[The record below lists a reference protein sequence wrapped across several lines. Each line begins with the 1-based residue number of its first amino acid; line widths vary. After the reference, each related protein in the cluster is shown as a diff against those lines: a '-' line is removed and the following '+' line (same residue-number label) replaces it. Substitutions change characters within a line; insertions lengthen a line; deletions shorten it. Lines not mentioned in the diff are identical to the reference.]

1 MAAADD
7 LKAAQDAL
15 AAFLAGKSGAATL
28 FTYNGVKY
36 SMDQLPAL
44 IETLKTLEK
53 QESARKKTIA
63 QQTRGEAV
71 ARKTATTAAQER
83 NRLALEQA
91 KTDLADAQA
100 TARRVVKG
108 FPTTTT
114 AADVEK
120 ANTAVEVAQ
129 SRVAVLSGTT
139 KTPTPVITPQGPRVA
154 APPGARPQP
163 AVTTTA
169 DAEQQRLLGVQAA
182 RLQGQVDKKTTTTTT
197 TRTPASAPAP
207 GIAGNAAGASNK
219 NKAAPPTSDEQLLN
233 QLAERFPAYRDWS
246 SEQVRAYFGADLVNI
261 LLRINNP
268 NHPEGA
274 LDSTTAEGRQG
285 IERLMRQTGYWLNTE
300 KSVREWDA
308 MELTARTKK
317 VNDQKELLAQKFGDL
332 ALSDAVLTD
341 IATQIVRLGQTEIG
355 AKQLVFSKAF
365 QRAGS
370 AAGDSRALALKGAD
384 ADRIRQSVRAY
395 GMIATDAEIE
405 AILTGQAYGP
415 GKVVLTEDALIQ
427 KAQVA
432 AKGQYSHLSD
442 QIDAGLTLDDIFA
455 NYKRYAASILQ
466 KDPSQIDFTNP
477 LYAEAFGSKETGQ
490 LSLNDW
496 TRKLKS
502 DSRYG
507 WQFTDEAN
515 QQVNSVVSTL
525 ERAFGLVK

>member
-1 MAAADD
+1 
-7 LKAAQDAL
+7 
-15 AAFLAGKSGAATL
+15 
-28 FTYNGVKY
+28 
-36 SMDQLPAL
+36 MDQLPAL

-169 DAEQQRLLGVQAA
+169 TG
-182 RLQGQVDKKTTTTTT
+182 TTTATEIPTDGKT
-197 TRTPASAPAP
+197 ST
-207 GIAGNAAGASNK
+207 AAGVAGKAAQTSNKKKAAPPTSQTSNK

-317 VNDQKELLAQKFGDL
+317 VNDQKELLAQNFGDL

-442 QIDAGLTLDDIFA
+442 QIDAGLTLDDIFG

-466 KDPSQIDFTNP
+466 KDPSEIDFTNP